1 MVALGWS
8 EIWEGC
14 SGPQKLSGPP
24 GAHLAL
30 FLLLATGSH
39 LFLWALLAAP
49 TFRMG
54 AQFWSTGVKVVFTA
68 SCNPWLVN
76 QRQAGEPSIN
86 AIGQILPEC

>member
-1 MVALGWS
+1 MVALGWG

-30 FLLLATGSH
+30 LLLLAIGSH
-39 LFLWALLAAP
+39 LFLWALSAAP

-54 AQFWSTGVKVVFTA
+54 AQLG
-68 SCNPWLVN
+68 L
-76 QRQAGEPSIN
+76 QA
-86 AIGQILPEC
+86 